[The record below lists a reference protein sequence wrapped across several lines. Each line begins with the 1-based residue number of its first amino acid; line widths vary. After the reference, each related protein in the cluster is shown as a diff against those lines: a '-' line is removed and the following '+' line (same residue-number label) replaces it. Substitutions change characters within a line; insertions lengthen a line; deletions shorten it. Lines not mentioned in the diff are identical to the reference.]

1 MPYLSHQAL
10 VASSEVPQLPAK
22 SSFAKAEPAL
32 ALLEFDSVAQGMLAA
47 DAMVKKATVKLI
59 HAGTVQP
66 GRYLVL
72 LGGAVA
78 EVEEAL
84 KTGKDIAEANLADTV
99 WLPGVHPQVL
109 EIIHSAHRPPSNKNI
124 PTETEALGIIET
136 RTAPSA
142 IQAADIAIKGAHIN
156 LISIRLSDGL
166 AGKGLVLL
174 SGKVSDV
181 EAARDLVQAN
191 LDGVLLLQSV
201 VISQLH
207 AEMITQIF
215 GVTQFFRD

>member
-10 VASSEVPQLPAK
+10 IAATQVNPTPTNPPFSGV
-22 SSFAKAEPAL
+22 EPAL
-32 ALLEFDSVAQGMLAA
+32 ALLEFESVAQGMVAG
-47 DAMVKKATVKLI
+47 DAMVKKASVKLI

-84 KTGKDIAEANLADTV
+84 KAGKAVGGTSLADTV
-99 WLPGVHPQVL
+99 WLPGVHPSVLQV
-109 EIIHSAHRPPSNKNI
+109 IHSAHRPPPRPYI
-124 PTETEALGIIET
+124 PTESEALGIIET

-142 IQAADIAIKGAHIN
+142 IQAADIAVKGAQIN
-156 LISIRLSDGL
+156 LISIRLADGL
-166 AGKGLVLL
+166 GGKGLVLL

-181 EAARDLVQAN
+181 EAARDLVQSR
-191 LDGVLLLQSV
+191 LDGVLLLQAV

-207 AEMITQIF
+207 TEMLSQIF
-215 GVTQFFRD
+215 GATRFFRD